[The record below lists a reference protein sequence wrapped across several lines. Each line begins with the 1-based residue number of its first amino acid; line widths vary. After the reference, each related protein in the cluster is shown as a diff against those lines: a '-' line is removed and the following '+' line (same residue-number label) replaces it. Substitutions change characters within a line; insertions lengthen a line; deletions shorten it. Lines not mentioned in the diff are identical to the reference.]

1 MYRCLP
7 NLNPNPNPNV
17 MNLIQYFGED
27 CMALVVILG
36 VGMNLVPILATRKAR
51 IGTLFLSDLAHI
63 MAFLSDD
70 WAGRCL
76 EWIQIQSKCGD
87 VAFELRVPRYPKS
100 REEPRYP
107 TSREDVRAL
116 SALSLSECH
125 LITGEFT
132 IGVN

>member
-87 VAFELRVPRYPKS
+87 VAFELRVPRYQ
-100 REEPRYP
+100 PRYP
-107 TSREDVRAL
+107 KSREDVRAL
-116 SALSLSECH
+116 SVLRLSGCH

-132 IGVN
+132 IVVN

>member
-1 MYRCLP
+1 
-7 NLNPNPNPNV
+7 

-36 VGMNLVPILATRKAR
+36 FGMNLVPILAARKAR

-76 EWIQIQSKCGD
+76 EWIQIQSNPVVTFSKGRRKEI
-87 VAFELRVPRYPKS
+87 FEPPKS
-100 REEPRYP
+100 RE
-107 TSREDVRAL
+107 DVWAL
-116 SALSLSECH
+116 SVLCLSSYNL
-125 LITGEFT
+125 TGGEFT
-132 IGVN
+132 LVVN